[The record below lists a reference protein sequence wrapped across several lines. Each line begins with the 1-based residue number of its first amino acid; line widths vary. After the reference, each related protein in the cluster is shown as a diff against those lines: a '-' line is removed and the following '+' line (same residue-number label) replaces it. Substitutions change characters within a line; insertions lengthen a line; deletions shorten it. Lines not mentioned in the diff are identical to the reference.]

1 MSLLVQHVL
10 KRPTIGFPYKTFIP
24 FSSVLLEILP
34 EVCDR
39 GIYNEAEQRWR
50 GQQCDVSVLLEKAQ
64 YV

>member
-10 KRPTIGFPYKTFIP
+10 KRPMVFTYKTFIP

-39 GIYNEAEQRWR
+39 GIYNEAGQRWR
-50 GQQCDVSVLLEKAQ
+50 GQQCDVSVLLEKVQ